1 MNAGRVLAF
10 GTFDLLHPGHH
21 SYLQQAAALG
31 AKLFVLVACDQAVN
45 YTKAHSPLEPEQ
57 TRLKKVAA
65 LPYVTR
71 AFLGQPVKSRT
82 DYLGA
87 IKELRPDIIALGYDQ
102 FLDHEAWLRKELGKF
117 EPAPKIVRLT
127 SFMPSKYK
135 SSILKMTNI
144 KI

>member
-1 MNAGRVLAF
+1 MSAGRVLAF

-21 SYLQQAAALG
+21 SYLQQAAALE
-31 AKLFVLVACDQAVN
+31 AELFVLVACDQAVN
-45 YTKAHSPLEPEQ
+45 YTKAHLPLEPQ
-57 TRLKKVAA
+57 WLRLKNVAA

-117 EPAPKIVRLT
+117 EPAPKIVRLK
-127 SFMPSKYK
+127 PYQPEKYK
-135 SSILKMTNI
+135 TSILKNS
-144 KI
+144 K